1 VGIRSSDLVGG
12 RARCLH
18 GHCRLGFDAR
28 PLWADRSRCAD
39 CLSAKNGIPT
49 VEFAKEQREHGLGIR
64 EAAEGSDAAL
74 PRGDDTLVGIDD

>member
-1 VGIRSSDLVGG
+1 
-12 RARCLH
+12 
-18 GHCRLGFDAR
+18 
-28 PLWADRSRCAD
+28 
-39 CLSAKNGIPT
+39 LSAKNGIPT